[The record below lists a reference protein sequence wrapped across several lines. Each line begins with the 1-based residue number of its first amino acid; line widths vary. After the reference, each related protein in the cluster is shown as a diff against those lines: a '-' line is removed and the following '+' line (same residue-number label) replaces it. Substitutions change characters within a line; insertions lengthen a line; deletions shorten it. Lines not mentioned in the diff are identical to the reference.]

1 MSRRLVKEW
10 VEAQMAIVETTIV
23 QIEPVLLPDVIML
36 DGRTLYERVR
46 DAQFVLPPTET
57 QEG

>member
-46 DAQFVLPPTET
+46 DARFVLPPTET